1 MAENVALTGSL
12 EPDPGATSYRS
23 IHTYIQYTLID
34 ILILF
39 VNDNAVRN
47 IIVHTYIH
55 MIKIM
60 LTYQARGREGL
71 PCHQREQLESLTGAQ
86 QPHRKQRKCKQQQ
99 QQRGRNTN
107 IQLSI
112 FGKPLLFTNNF
123 ET

>member
-1 MAENVALTGSL
+1 M
-12 EPDPGATSYRS
+12 
-23 IHTYIQYTLID
+23 
-34 ILILF
+34 ILF

-47 IIVHTYIH
+47 ILVHTYIY

-60 LTYQARGREGL
+60 LTYQARGGERL
-71 PCHQREQLESLTGAQ
+71 PCYQREQLESLTGAQ
-86 QPHRKQRKCKQQQ
+86 QPHRKQRQCKQQQQ
-99 QQRGRNTN
+99 QQRGRDTN

>member
-1 MAENVALTGSL
+1 M
-12 EPDPGATSYRS
+12 
-23 IHTYIQYTLID
+23 
-34 ILILF
+34 ILF

-47 IIVHTYIH
+47 IIVHTYIY

-71 PCHQREQLESLTGAQ
+71 PCNQREQLESLTGAQ
-86 QPHRKQRKCKQQQ
+86 QPHRKQQQQ
-99 QQRGRNTN
+99 QQRGRDTN
-107 IQLSI
+107 IQLSV

>member
-1 MAENVALTGSL
+1 M
-12 EPDPGATSYRS
+12 
-23 IHTYIQYTLID
+23 
-34 ILILF
+34 LF
-39 VNDNAVRN
+39 V
-47 IIVHTYIH
+47 ISLHIYIY

-86 QPHRKQRKCKQQQ
+86 QPHRKQQQ
-99 QQRGRNTN
+99 QQRGN

>member
-1 MAENVALTGSL
+1 M
-12 EPDPGATSYRS
+12 
-23 IHTYIQYTLID
+23 
-34 ILILF
+34 ILF

-47 IIVHTYIH
+47 IIVHTHIY

-71 PCHQREQLESLTGAQ
+71 PCYQRQQLESLTGSQ
-86 QPHRKQRKCKQQQ
+86 QPHRKQQQQ
-99 QQRGRNTN
+99 QQRGRDTN
-107 IQLSI
+107 IQLSV

>member
-1 MAENVALTGSL
+1 M
-12 EPDPGATSYRS
+12 
-23 IHTYIQYTLID
+23 
-34 ILILF
+34 ILF

-47 IIVHTYIH
+47 IIVHTYIY

-71 PCHQREQLESLTGAQ
+71 PCNQLQQLESLTGAQ
-86 QPHRKQRKCKQQQ
+86 QPHRKQRQCKQQQ
-99 QQRGRNTN
+99 RQQRGRNTN
-107 IQLSI
+107 IQHSI